1 VLTRAADSEA
11 LARSVPDSGGVV
23 LVPAFAGLGAPYWRA
38 DVRGALFG
46 LTRGSTRAHVVRAT
60 LESLAFQSRDLVE
73 AMARDAGARVKA
85 LQVDGG
91 AVANNW
97 LMQYQAD
104 VLGVPVRRP
113 RVIETTALGAGLL
126 AGLGAGVWRSPREL
140 AGARSLEREFRPR
153 RDARWRAAEWARW
166 RSAVDLLL
174 GRRAR

>member
-1 VLTRAADSEA
+1 
-11 LARSVPDSGGVV
+11 V

-73 AMARDAGARVKA
+73 AMARDARARVRA

-91 AVANNW
+91 AVANDW

-104 VLGVPVRRP
+104 LLGVPVRRP
-113 RVIETTALGAGLL
+113 RVTETTALGAGLL

-140 AGARSLEREFRPR
+140 ASARALDREFAPK
-153 RDARWRAAEWARW
+153 RDAKWRAAEWARW
-166 RSAVDLLL
+166 RDAVDTLL
-174 GRRAR
+174 GAGAR